1 MLKPIYT
8 GIQVSKTPS
17 GDMVRVLVKDIAGNK
32 TELSAKKYRAQKIK
46 PPIESLPVVIQ
57 GVC

>member
-1 MLKPIYT
+1 MLKPTYT
-8 GIQVSKTPS
+8 GIQVLKTPS
-17 GDMVRVLVKDIAGNK
+17 GDMVRVLVRDTAGNN
-32 TELSAKKYRAQKIK
+32 TELSAKKYRAQNIK